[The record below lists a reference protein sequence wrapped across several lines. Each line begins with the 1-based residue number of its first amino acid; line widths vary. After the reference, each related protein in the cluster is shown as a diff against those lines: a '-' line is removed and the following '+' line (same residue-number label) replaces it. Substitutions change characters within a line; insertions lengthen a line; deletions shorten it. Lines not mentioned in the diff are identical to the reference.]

1 MRTPRQLLPALLI
14 ACLLSACGSNITGT
28 YEGQGTGVR
37 SMFGSAK
44 LELHSGGRYYATIM
58 GQTQAGTYVEEDGK
72 VLFTFGS
79 GTTSVGTWNGDTLL
93 VDGIAFLRKE

>member
-1 MRTPRQLLPALLI
+1 MRTQIKLVPAIFLTGLFT
-14 ACLLSACGSNITGT
+14 ACSSNITGT

-37 SMFGSAK
+37 SMFGTAK
-44 LELHSGGRYYATIM
+44 LELRSGGRYYATIM
-58 GQTQAGTYVEEDGK
+58 GQTQAGTYAEEDGK